1 MREKE
6 QQMSVATAVPT
17 GAWTVDKVHSS
28 VGFEVDHMVS
38 TFRGH
43 FEDYDVQLVDGRLEG
58 TVRVPSVKVYDE
70 NLEAHLQSPDFFDS
84 ERYPE
89 LRFESRELTVDGDGS
104 LAVEGE
110 LTIKGT
116 TRPVTGRGR
125 YVHVEADMGG
135 GERIG
140 LRLETTVDRREFG
153 LDWNA
158 PLPKGGFALG
168 NDVTLV
174 VALELTKAQA

>member
-1 MREKE
+1 
-6 QQMSVATAVPT
+6 MSVATTLPAGT
-17 GAWTVDKVHSS
+17 WTVDRVHST
-28 VGFEVDHMVS
+28 VGFEVEHMVS
-38 TFRGH
+38 TFKGH

-58 TVRVPSVKVYDE
+58 TVGVASVKVYDE

-84 ERYPE
+84 ALHPE
-89 LRFESRELTVDGDGS
+89 LRFESRELAIDDEGS
-104 LAVEGE
+104 LTVEGD

-116 TRPVTGRGR
+116 TRRVSGHGR

-140 LRLETTVDRREFG
+140 LALETTVDRREFG
-153 LDWNA
+153 LNWNA

-174 VALELTKAQA
+174 IALELVKAEA

>member
-1 MREKE
+1 
-6 QQMSVATAVPT
+6 MSVATTVPT
-17 GAWTVDKVHSS
+17 GTWTVDKVHSS
-28 VGFEVDHMVS
+28 IGFEVEHMVS

-43 FEDYDVQLVDGRLEG
+43 FEDYDVRLADDELAG
-58 TVRVPSVKVYDE
+58 TVAVASVRVYDE
-70 NLEAHLQSPDFFDS
+70 NLEAHLQSPEFFDA
-84 ERYPE
+84 ERHPQ
-89 LRFESRELTVDGDGS
+89 LRFESRELAIDEDGA
-104 LAVEGE
+104 LQVEGD

-174 VALELTKAQA
+174 VALELVKQEA

>member
-1 MREKE
+1 
-6 QQMSVATAVPT
+6 MSVATAVPT
-17 GAWTVDKVHSS
+17 GTWTVDKVHSS
-28 VGFEVDHMVS
+28 IGFEVEHMVS
-38 TFRGH
+38 TFRGR
-43 FEDYDVQLVDGRLEG
+43 FEDYDVQLTDGRLEG
-58 TVRVPSVKVYDE
+58 VVAVPSVRVYDE
-70 NLEAHLQSPDFFDS
+70 NLEAHLQSPDFFDAALH
-84 ERYPE
+84 PQ
-89 LRFESRELTVDGDGS
+89 LRFDSRELAIDEDGKVT
-104 LAVEGE
+104 LEGD

-116 TRPVTGRGR
+116 TKPVTATGR

-174 VALELTKAQA
+174 VALELVKAEA